1 MWIFDFIKWQTLD
14 VIRWEN
20 PHSDVLVKKWE
31 RNLDEIKNNSSLIVD
46 PGLSAIFVK
55 NGKIEA
61 IQTESGKWTL
71 ETENIPVITS
81 LKNFLSWFESHDKAS
96 VYFLKNSEIANQKWG
111 TKNSITYLDPVY
123 DFPVELRAFGNFTF
137 KIVDIENFWVNYI
150 ANKEI
155 VLVDDIRMM
164 IVDRIVG
171 NIGTAFASKKISY
184 NEVDSQT
191 LAISSELLE
200 LTKEEFLKL
209 GLELTDFRIEDINFT
224 EKTESFIDKITT
236 KKADIAAINTTTNIE
251 NSAMKNF
258 KELETLNI
266 MKTSAENGGSGSDA
280 MSAGLGMAMW
290 AKMAD
295 TFSSENNSKN
305 EEDFELKLE
314 KLKKLFEK
322 NLISESEYNE
332 KKKEILDKM

>member
-1 MWIFDFIKWQTLD
+1 MWIFDFLKSQKID

-20 PHSDVLVKKWE
+20 PNPEIIISKWE
-31 RNLDEIKNNSSLIVD
+31 HKFDEIKNNSSLIVD
-46 PGLSAIFVK
+46 PGLSAIFVV

-61 IQTESGKWTL
+61 IQTENGKWTL
-71 ETENIPVITS
+71 ETANIPFVTS
-81 LKNFLSWFESHDKAS
+81 FKNFLSWFESHDKAS
-96 VYFLKNSEIANQKWG
+96 VFFLKTNEITNQKWG
-111 TKNSITYLDPVY
+111 TANVITYIDPIY

-137 KIVDIENFWVNYI
+137 KIVDIENFWVNYFS
-150 ANKEI
+150 NSKK
-155 VLVDDIRMM
+155 VLVDDVRMLLT
-164 IVDRIVG
+164 DRIMG
-171 NIGTAFASKKISY
+171 HISTIFASKKYSY
-184 NEVDSQT
+184 NEVDSKT
-191 LAISSELLE
+191 LEISKELLE
-200 LTKEEFLKL
+200 ATKEEFLKL
-209 GLELTDFRIEDINFT
+209 GLELTDFRIEDINFS
-224 EKTESFIDKITT
+224 EKTQNFIDKITT
-236 KKADIAAINTTTNIE
+236 KKADIAAINATANIE

-295 TFSSENNSKN
+295 TFSGEKNSQN

-332 KKKEILDKM
+332 KKKEILEKM

>member
-1 MWIFDFIKWQTLD
+1 MWIFDFLKWQTLD

-20 PHSDVLVKKWE
+20 PHSDILVKKWE
-31 RNLDEIKNNSSLIVD
+31 HKLDEIKNNSSLIVD

-61 IQTESGKWTL
+61 IQTESWKWTL

-81 LKNFLSWFESHDKAS
+81 LKNFLSWFESNDKAS
-96 VYFLKNSEIANQKWG
+96 VYFLKNSEITNQKWG
-111 TKNSITYLDPVY
+111 TKNSITYLDPIY
-123 DFPVELRAFGNFTF
+123 YFPVELRAFGNFTF
-137 KIVDIENFWVNYI
+137 KIVDIENFWVNYV

-155 VLVDDIRMM
+155 VLIDDIRMI
-164 IVDRIVG
+164 IVDRIVW
-171 NIGTAFASKKISY
+171 NIWTAFASKKISY

-191 LAISSELLE
+191 LAISNELLE
-200 LTKEEFLKL
+200 LTKEEFLKFW
-209 GLELTDFRIEDINFT
+209 LELTDFRIEDINFT

-236 KKADIAAINTTTNIE
+236 KKADIAAINATSNIE

-266 MKTSAENGGSGSDA
+266 MKTSAENGGSDA

-295 TFSSENNSKN
+295 AFSGEKKSQN
-305 EEDFELKLE
+305 EEDYEEKLE

-322 NLISESEYNE
+322 KLISESEYNE
-332 KKKEILDKM
+332 KKKEILEKI